1 MEEPLL
7 DEALHAR
14 MANIRMR
21 PKLHG
26 RIGVAAQG
34 LNYGGRRRAAN
45 PNEGED
51 GGGKKMSARNA
62 SADEEES
69 EVAGR
74 AWRKIGKPPVLKR
87 GRRKANRPPR
97 FACRPIPSK
106 LSHRFCPTMRA
117 CH

>member
-21 PKLHG
+21 PWLHG

-45 PNEGED
+45 PNEGGD
-51 GGGKKMSARNA
+51 GSGKKC
-62 SADEEES
+62 E
-69 EVAGR
+69 
-74 AWRKIGKPPVLKR
+74 
-87 GRRKANRPPR
+87 
-97 FACRPIPSK
+97 CR
-106 LSHRFCPTMRA
+106 
-117 CH
+117 